1 MMFSAIRNFGFACL
15 VIVLAGGHAFA
26 DDVVATAADSGK
38 TISIHVGQVLTVNLT
53 GVRGSGKYWR
63 INADLT
69 PELTLSGR
77 SVSGLEV
84 PGAPE
89 TTSYSF
95 KTNGPGTLVFKASYL
110 VPGAPIPKTND
121 VEFTLTVLP

>member
-1 MMFSAIRNFGFACL
+1 MFSALRKIGFACL
-15 VIVLAGGHAFA
+15 ALVLAGGHAFA
-26 DDVVATAADSGK
+26 DEVVATAADSGK
-38 TISIHVGQVLTVNLT
+38 TVSVHVGQVLTVNLT

-63 INADLT
+63 INADLM

-84 PGAPE
+84 PGAAE

-95 KTNGPGTLVFKASYL
+95 KTNVPGALVFRASYL
-110 VPGAPIPKTND
+110 VPGAPIPKAND
-121 VEFTLTVLP
+121 VEFTVAVLS